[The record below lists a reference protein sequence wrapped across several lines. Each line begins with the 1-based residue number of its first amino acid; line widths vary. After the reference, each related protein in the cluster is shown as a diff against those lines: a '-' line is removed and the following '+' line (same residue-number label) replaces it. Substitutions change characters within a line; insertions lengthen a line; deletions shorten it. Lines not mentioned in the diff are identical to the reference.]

1 MAEEYTVSDSKTG
14 KPEHYQDQ
22 DVIET
27 SVNTDGRNQYDWESR
42 YPENARKEMKSEAI
56 YIGIILF
63 VSFVLLICIWC
74 GLIGRIGGHIGL
86 ESKIVTSLEGIIL
99 YFFSGLMGG
108 TIFGLKY
115 FYRVVARGYWSQDRK
130 YWRIFSPWISACIA
144 FVVGCMVLSGYIN
157 AAQSP
162 SFATEICVG
171 FITGYFAD
179 DAVGK
184 MSEVATALFGSGNKT
199 VSSSKTDTVII
210 QKRVISLFC
219 GHISNERRVAKDLR
233 DWRGEFD
240 VVAPPRTFRIS
251 LRNWRKKVN
260 TTDQFNSKLMCPS
273 DRNIRT
279 ALTIPCTWVTSQKIR
294 VHFEWVYDGDYLYL
308 VQADEEKS
316 SSGIDPTKLSCK
328 SEEGNKS
335 TDRNFPHCLRMSET
349 SVRLV

>member
-130 YWRIFSPWISACIA
+130 YWRIFSPWISA
-144 FVVGCMVLSGYIN
+144 
-157 AAQSP
+157 
-162 SFATEICVG
+162 
-171 FITGYFAD
+171 
-179 DAVGK
+179 
-184 MSEVATALFGSGNKT
+184 
-199 VSSSKTDTVII
+199 
-210 QKRVISLFC
+210 
-219 GHISNERRVAKDLR
+219 
-233 DWRGEFD
+233 
-240 VVAPPRTFRIS
+240 
-251 LRNWRKKVN
+251 
-260 TTDQFNSKLMCPS
+260 
-273 DRNIRT
+273 
-279 ALTIPCTWVTSQKIR
+279 
-294 VHFEWVYDGDYLYL
+294 
-308 VQADEEKS
+308 
-316 SSGIDPTKLSCK
+316 
-328 SEEGNKS
+328 
-335 TDRNFPHCLRMSET
+335 
-349 SVRLV
+349 